1 MSAADK
7 VSWLGGMLGLFTGFS
22 VVSGFE
28 IVYWLFFKILF
39 HKTKPGVDPQ
49 KQKDLCD
56 ECEKRAEDEEENK
69 TLRDKVSK
77 QEARLEE
84 LEKGFTILKQMQ
96 MDGSRPGAFFDA
108 IFKEKSSKEM
118 NDL

>member
-39 HKTKPGVDPQ
+39 HKAKPGVDPQ
-49 KQKDLCD
+49 KQKDQCD
-56 ECEKRAEDEEENK
+56 ECEKRTEDEEKNK

-77 QEARLEE
+77 QDARLEE
-84 LEKGFTILKQMQ
+84 LEKGFTMLKQMQ
-96 MDGSRPGAFFDA
+96 LDGSRPGAFFDV
-108 IFKEKSSKEM
+108 IFKEKQKSSK
-118 NDL
+118 ND